1 MTKSIRIIGVLLLT
15 LLSMFFAFRGIDF
28 SEMLTGIQNANLWY
42 FGVVCLGY
50 LCTHAIRTLR
60 LWLLIGHR
68 GTYGS
73 IFSINTIGF
82 LAINVVPLR
91 MGELVRPYLLV
102 EKENIPFGEAM
113 VAIVLERWLDMIMLL
128 IMLFGLSWFIDLPNG
143 VVVEGI
149 DILAAG
155 QRILG
160 TMVMIGFIGLLGLI
174 AFGES
179 LLHPLKDHNSPVIAK
194 GTSFILSLREGAHR
208 LFVNPLLALQAFVIS
223 CAVWGS
229 TMIAIWFGLLGFPDF
244 PNSIGVVWSVW
255 TITLTGMVVAPTPGF
270 IGVYEL
276 FCSTA
281 LWLWGVD
288 KVAGTAF
295 ALTLHASQLLFTIT
309 IGSIFVLKE
318 GVNLRSLVSDSRTEM
333 DVQEELE

>member
-15 LLSMFFAFRGIDF
+15 LISMFFAFRGIDL
-28 SEMLTGIQNANLWY
+28 SEVLTGIGKANLWY
-42 FGVVCLGY
+42 FGAVCLGY

-68 GTYGS
+68 GSYGS

-82 LAINVVPLR
+82 LAINVIPMR

-128 IMLFGLSWFIDLPNG
+128 IMLFGLGWFIDLPNG
-143 VVVEGI
+143 VVVEGV
-149 DILAAG
+149 DVLAVG
-155 QRILG
+155 QKTLG
-160 TMVMIGFIGLLGLI
+160 SMVAIGFLGLIGLI
-174 AFGES
+174 AFGET
-179 LLHPLKDHNSPVIAK
+179 LLRPLKTHSNTLLSK
-194 GTSFILSLREGAHR
+194 GASFVLSLREGAHR
-208 LFVNPLLALQAFVIS
+208 LFGNPLLALQAFVIS
-223 CAVWGS
+223 CAVWGT
-229 TMIAIWFGLLGFPDF
+229 TMVAIWFALLGFPDF
-244 PNSIGVVWSVW
+244 PNSVGVVWSVW
-255 TITLTGMVVAPTPGF
+255 TITLVGMVVAPTPGF

-288 KVAGTAF
+288 KVDGTAF
-295 ALTLHASQLLFTIT
+295 ALTLHASQLLFTVV
-309 IGSIFVLKE
+309 IGSVFVLKE
-318 GVNLRSLVSDSRTEM
+318 GVNLKRLVNDSRADM
-333 DVQEELE
+333 QE